1 MFITLFSLFHSFLI
15 TYLTFVTSWR
25 LRERFAQ
32 NVPWLVFVYP
42 LGLSQF
48 VSEEKVQKVVQKIP
62 LAFKI
67 KMEEDTLS
75 L

>member
-1 MFITLFSLFHSFLI
+1 MFIILFSLFHSFLI
-15 TYLTFVTSWR
+15 TYLTFVTSLR

-48 VSEEKVQKVVQKIP
+48 VSEEKV
-62 LAFKI
+62 
-67 KMEEDTLS
+67 
-75 L
+75 